1 MMYTRFVIYFLA
13 DFTVNLIGYC
23 INPFLPLFADSEG
36 NLPSNMRWFQTYDS
50 TLDGTEPRFID
61 ATSWL
66 RDDQGA
72 PKNALCKFLCRV
84 CWLYRNNAYGFAYSI
99 LGATAPFN
107 TLEAVG
113 VDVSDRAPAVEGSF
127 YTIFEDAEGVQY
139 FQYKFVKDRGNG
151 KCYEASIGW
160 KTSGQFVVRW
170 TPFRAF
176 NG

>member
-1 MMYTRFVIYFLA
+1 MYTRFLIYFIL
-13 DFTVNLIGYC
+13 DLTINLVGYC

-36 NLPSNMRWFQTYDS
+36 NLPASLRWFQTYDS
-50 TLDGTEPRFID
+50 TLDGKEQRFIES
-61 ATSWL
+61 TSWL
-66 RDDQGA
+66 RDGDVAQ
-72 PKNALCKFLCRV
+72 NAICTYILRV
-84 CWLYRNNAYGFAYSI
+84 LWLYRNNAYGFAYSI

-127 YTIFEDAEGVQY
+127 YTIFEDAEGAKY

-151 KCYEASIGW
+151 KCFEASVGW
-160 KTSGQFVVRW
+160 KPSGQFVARW
-170 TPFRAF
+170 TPFRKF